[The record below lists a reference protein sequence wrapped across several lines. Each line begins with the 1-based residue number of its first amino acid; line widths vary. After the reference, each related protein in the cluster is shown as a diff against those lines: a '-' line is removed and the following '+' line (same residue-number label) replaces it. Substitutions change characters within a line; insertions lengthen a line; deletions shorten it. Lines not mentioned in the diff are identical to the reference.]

1 MSRLGQDA
9 EIPSYSK
16 KSRTYPGQ
24 VVTKERAKVPK
35 GPRAVKQ
42 VNVDVFIP
50 SVVTVGNLARL
61 LNISLGMPS
70 QTVQFL
76 VGLLIPERYTAPQD
90 DSCRDG
96 IRSLPRS

>member
-16 KSRTYPGQ
+16 KSRMSSAQ
-24 VVTKERAKVPK
+24 VATKEKAKAPK
-35 GPRAVKQ
+35 TPKVVKQ

-61 LNISLGMPS
+61 LNISLGMS
-70 QTVQFL
+70 CIKVL
-76 VGLLIPERYTAPQD
+76 VIPCPMNCVRKIPCAA
-90 DSCRDG
+90 G
-96 IRSLPRS
+96 